1 MPELP
6 EVETTRRGI
15 APYVEGQVIESISVR
30 QPKLRYPVSDELTAL
45 CHARVRKITR
55 RAKYLVFEFDHGAL
69 VGHLGMSGSLRVVDS
84 CVPAL
89 KHDHLLFHL
98 AGGKQL
104 RYNDPRRFGAWL
116 WCDDIASFPLFQKL
130 GPEPLSEAFNGAYL
144 FAQSRKK
151 QSAVKGFL
159 MNNAVVVGVGNI
171 YANESLFLCGIHPA
185 KAAGQL
191 TRKQCDAL
199 AATIKTVLGNAI
211 EQGGT
216 TLRDFIQPDG
226 TPGYFA
232 QQLWVYGRA
241 GEACKVCGS
250 EIQSAVI
257 AQRNSFFCPK
267 CQKTSR

>member
-15 APYVEGQVIESISVR
+15 APYVESQVIESIIVR

-45 CHARVRKITR
+45 CNARVRKITR

-69 VGHLGMSGSLRVVDS
+69 IGHLGMSGSLRVVGNTT
-84 CVPAL
+84 PLL
-89 KHDHLLFHL
+89 KHDHLLFQL
-98 AGGKQL
+98 KGGKQL

-116 WCDDIASFPLFQKL
+116 WCDDIAAFPLFQKL
-130 GPEPLSEAFNGAYL
+130 GPEPLSEAFDGDYL
-144 FAQSRKK
+144 FTQSRKK

-185 KAAGQL
+185 KVAGKL
-191 TRKQCDAL
+191 TRKQCHAL
-199 AATIKTVLGNAI
+199 SGMIKTVLARAI

-216 TLRDFIQPDG
+216 TLRDFVQPDG

-241 GEACKVCGS
+241 GEQCKVCGR

-257 AQRNSFFCPK
+257 AQRNSFFCPH
-267 CQKTSR
+267 CQKK